1 MRISDW
7 SSDVCSSDL
16 IDARWLAADW
26 LTADYSYDRSHLQY
40 YNYQFQGVIPSY
52 TPHGQADLFK
62 PYAQSESVYSTHRLD
77 KLATGAPFEP
87 SRTGTQGHTLR
98 LSMPPHET
106 FVVKSIG
113 SYRRPAEL
121 GVGKECARTCRS
133 PSAPPP

>member
-26 LTADYSYDRSHLQY
+26 LTADSSYDRSHLQY

-62 PYAQSESVYSTHRLD
+62 PYAQSESVSSTHSLD
-77 KLATGAPFEP
+77 THATGAPFEP
-87 SRTGTQGHTLR
+87 STTGPQGPTLVM
-98 LSMPPHET
+98 SMPHAET
-106 FVVKSIG
+106 FALT
-113 SYRRPAEL
+113 YNRPYLRWPNDNA
-121 GVGKECARTCRS
+121 AH
-133 PSAPPP
+133 P